1 MTKVTSKRQV
11 TIPKAV
17 ADRYGIGAGDEILF
31 EPAGE
36 VIRVVPPGGVRPA
49 LDVEER
55 LKLFDR
61 ATRRQDER
69 QERRKAEGVAES
81 PGDRGWR
88 REDLYSRGPD

>member
-61 ATRRQDER
+61 ATQRQDER
-69 QERRKAEGVAES
+69 QERRKSGSVAGS